1 MLELKLMRR
10 FTEPIHHFH
19 ESKTNKNQPIAY
31 NITFNKNEQTR
42 ILAMPVSLYR
52 RKYLQKCHQWIKDT
66 TSTPILNDEDTIYVN
81 TNKRIS
87 SYDDENNEDLTV
99 QDAIQSE
106 IGDINNATT
115 TTTTISNNNADNN
128 DDHCN
133 DYHPAKYYFLK
144 TNHQIELI
152 HPINNSTNFF
162 FTLANQIQD
171 EYRCHDHGED
181 KHFTQIW
188 THREKPI
195 DQKKVISNALKETL
209 KRRKT
214 KKEMEFN
221 QLKNTQI
228 TQNTAFNSVSNFLL
242 HCVTIDEC
250 PLTEQLDSSNSYS
263 SYSPCNQQ
271 TDDMQ
276 TTEGTITISEVDK
289 TDTTYEYMKRG
300 KRKKSNIFVNLGPI
314 PKEINR
320 SNFYKHRKYV
330 NQPFKLMMSTHKKRP
345 DPFI

>member
-1 MLELKLMRR
+1 
-10 FTEPIHHFH
+10 
-19 ESKTNKNQPIAY
+19 
-31 NITFNKNEQTR
+31 
-42 ILAMPVSLYR
+42 
-52 RKYLQKCHQWIKDT
+52 QKCNQWIKDT
-66 TSTPILNDEDTIYVN
+66 TTCTPILNDEDAIYVN

-87 SYDDENNEDLTV
+87 SYDDENNEDITV
-99 QDAIQSE
+99 QDAIQSD
-106 IGDINNATT
+106 IGDINKT

-128 DDHCN
+128 DDHCP
-133 DYHPAKYYFLK
+133 DYHPTKYYFLK
-144 TNHQIELI
+144 TNNQIELI
-152 HPINNSTNFF
+152 QPINNSTNFF

-171 EYRCHDHGED
+171 EYRCHDQREDKD

-209 KRRKT
+209 KRKKN

-228 TQNTAFNSVSNFLL
+228 TQNTVFNSVSNFLL

-250 PLTEQLDSSNSYS
+250 PLTEQLDSSSTYS

-289 TDTTYEYMKRG
+289 TG
-300 KRKKSNIFVNLGPI
+300 KLIELVI
-314 PKEINR
+314 
-320 SNFYKHRKYV
+320 
-330 NQPFKLMMSTHKKRP
+330 KL
-345 DPFI
+345 